1 MKETTIININ
11 EEIELTRNNLDDII
25 ENSVVNDNPDTD
37 AQDNKKDWD
46 GRSNPSDSSS
56 DTGEEEPELE
66 DESETINVAVLS
78 NKISNNI
85 KYHKLTFS
93 SIKKQINQYY
103 EQDTI
108 HKYSSALDILA
119 SYLKGQ
125 KIIYMEARTHTV
137 KQLNLLMLPCIF
149 LSSACSVLSQV
160 SDLWTTIP
168 LIISAI
174 NAMVAFLL
182 AITNYMKLDAAS
194 EAHKITA
201 HQYDKL
207 QSVIEFCSGEVLLFS
222 NPILIDNADTYLKQ
236 WEKTTKPTY
245 DDEEEY
251 NKKKKEVYCSFTK
264 LRCDASLK
272 LAEDMKTRIQDIRK
286 RIAEIKEANQFIIPP
301 TIRYL
306 YPIIYNTNIF
316 SIIKKIEDY
325 RTKTLTKLK
334 NVKNEIRFYTALQQ
348 AHVYELKETEK
359 IYLEELFKKKQKH
372 LETILFLKTAFSMI
386 DKMFQQE
393 IKNAIL
399 KKRFYFHIKMYDFL
413 YGLCCINNKYRPPG
427 YMQPEKC
434 NPLLE
439 KLLNFDDD

>member
-1 MKETTIININ
+1 MKETTIINIHD
-11 EEIELTRNNLDDII
+11 EIELTTNNLDDII
-25 ENSVVNDNPDTD
+25 ENSIVNDNPDTD
-37 AQDNKKDWD
+37 VQDNKKDWD

-56 DTGEEEPELE
+56 DTGEDEPELE

-78 NKISNNI
+78 NEISNNI

-160 SDLWTTIP
+160 SDLWATIP
-168 LIISAI
+168 LIISTI

-245 DDEEEY
+245 DDDEEY

-334 NVKNEIRFYTALQQ
+334 NVKNEIRFYTALQK
-348 AHVYELKETEK
+348 AHVYELKDTEK
-359 IYLEELFKKKQKH
+359 KYLEELFKKKQKH

-393 IKNAIL
+393 IKNATL
-399 KKRFYFHIKMYDFL
+399 KKKFYFHIKMYDFL
-413 YGLCCINNKYRPPG
+413 YGLFCINNKYRPPG

>member
-25 ENSVVNDNPDTD
+25 ENSIVNDNPDTD

-56 DTGEEEPELE
+56 DTGEDEPELE

-125 KIIYMEARTHTV
+125 KIIYMEARTYTV

-251 NKKKKEVYCSFTK
+251 NKKKKKY
-264 LRCDASLK
+264 
-272 LAEDMKTRIQDIRK
+272 
-286 RIAEIKEANQFIIPP
+286 IA
-301 TIRYL
+301 
-306 YPIIYNTNIF
+306 
-316 SIIKKIEDY
+316 
-325 RTKTLTKLK
+325 
-334 NVKNEIRFYTALQQ
+334 VLQNYVVM
-348 AHVYELKETEK
+348 H
-359 IYLEELFKKKQKH
+359 H
-372 LETILFLKTAFSMI
+372 
-386 DKMFQQE
+386 
-393 IKNAIL
+393 
-399 KKRFYFHIKMYDFL
+399 
-413 YGLCCINNKYRPPG
+413 
-427 YMQPEKC
+427 
-434 NPLLE
+434 
-439 KLLNFDDD
+439 